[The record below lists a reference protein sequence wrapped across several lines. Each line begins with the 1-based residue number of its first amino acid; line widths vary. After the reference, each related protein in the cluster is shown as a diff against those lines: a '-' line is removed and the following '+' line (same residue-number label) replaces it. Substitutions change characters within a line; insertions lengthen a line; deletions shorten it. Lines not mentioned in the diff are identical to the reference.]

1 MLNIFADALLIATRL
16 GRLPDEAH
24 PSLRRAP
31 REFQDIEGLN
41 IADRVRNQGR

>member
-16 GRLPDEAH
+16 GRLPDEAY
-24 PSLRRAP
+24 PSRRRTP

-41 IADRVRNQGR
+41 IADRVRNSGR

>member
-16 GRLPDEAH
+16 GRLPDDAH
-24 PSLRRAP
+24 HTLRRTP

-41 IADRVRNQGR
+41 TADRLRSQGR